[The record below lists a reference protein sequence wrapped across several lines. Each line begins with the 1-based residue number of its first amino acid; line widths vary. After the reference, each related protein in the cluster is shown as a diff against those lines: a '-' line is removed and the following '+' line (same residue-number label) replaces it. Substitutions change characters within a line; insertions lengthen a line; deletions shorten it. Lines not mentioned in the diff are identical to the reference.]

1 MKKSILGRLSAPLSS
16 LMMLALVVS
25 LLLNSCR
32 KESSFENNLKG
43 SSAMLIPETGD
54 EPQYSLSNPQAVLD
68 DITFDGNMLSFNSR
82 DHFVIAS
89 LVLDSLG
96 DSTVDAWQQG
106 MGFTSLYKS
115 FMNTL
120 DLMPDD
126 PEETERTDFFNN
138 NSNTIHY
145 TAATD
150 EWDINAATGGIAR
163 LLNTQHK
170 AKIGGNIFYSDYN
183 ADVMVGPG
191 EENLI
196 AAYIAQQEDRDDATV
211 YMQRQHTAAL
221 KTTGEIWVRVGATR
235 DLDAISCGSP
245 QEKRSR
251 CQIYLHKVFGSST
264 GKVKIFH
271 EKRKWWGFGFWS
283 AESRGSQVSGYF
295 NGKWFWQQ
303 KVWGNQAK
311 YHEYNVSHD
320 TGLAAWGDLLTTN
333 LQICV
338 APMCGGVTLCQ
349 SW

>member
-1 MKKSILGRLSAPLSS
+1 MKKFISGRLSAPLSS
-16 LMMLALVVS
+16 LMILALFVS

-32 KESSFENNLKG
+32 KESSFENNFKG

-54 EPQYSLSNPQAVLD
+54 EPQYSLSNPQEVLD

-145 TAATD
+145 AAASD

-163 LLNTQHK
+163 LLNVQHK

-196 AAYIAQQEDRDDATV
+196 AEYATQNDRDDQSAYV
-211 YMQRQHTAAL
+211 QRQHVAL
-221 KTTGEIWVRVGATR
+221 KTTGEIRVKIGETR
-235 DLDAISCGSP
+235 NLGAISCGSP
-245 QEKRSR
+245 QEKKSR
-251 CQIYLHKVFGSST
+251 CEIYLHKIFGSST
-264 GKVKIFH
+264 GKVKIWH

-283 AESRGSQVSGYF
+283 AESRGSQVSCNVGAS
-295 NGKWFWQQ
+295 WFWQQ

-311 YHEYNVSHD
+311 YHEYHVSYA
-320 TGLAAWGDLLTTN
+320 TGLASWSDLLITN